1 MPEPDRHHPVRVAL
15 SALCLLL
22 ATSLP
27 GLALACEKT
36 VRWANDP
43 PYDMRSED
51 GKIHGATADLLREV
65 LKRMGCEA
73 IFVELPWARGLRN
86 LEKGTLDILPGALVT
101 PEREAFAYF
110 SQPINRSPNVLFVN
124 RSVAERFA
132 FKSLAQLS
140 HSPFRLGIQIG
151 VVYSS
156 EYVALLKQPDFQKRT
171 VAITERRSGWQMIK
185 AGRLDGMI
193 ADEVTGLL
201 ELQQLGL
208 SADVVRS
215 PLVVSEEPS
224 TAAFSRKSTDPQF
237 VSRFNQTLAEVI
249 DDGTY
254 VRLVQPH
261 MPCPVSAA
269 ALGCLQAAGGLAD
282 QALPAASEPSSST
295 LRSANTIISSL
306 PDAGSADQP

>member
-1 MPEPDRHHPVRVAL
+1 MPAPDRHHAVRVAL

-22 ATSLP
+22 ATGLP

-43 PYDMRSED
+43 PYYMRGED
-51 GKIHGATADLLREV
+51 GTIHGATADLLREV
-65 LKRMGCEA
+65 LTRMGCQA

-124 RSVAERFA
+124 RRVAERFA
-132 FKSLAQLS
+132 FDSLAQLS
-140 HSPFRLGIQIG
+140 HSPFRLGIQID

-156 EYVALLKQPDFQKRT
+156 EYAALLKQPDFQKRT
-171 VAITERRSGWQMIK
+171 VAITERRNGWQMIK

-208 SADVVRS
+208 SDDVVRS
-215 PLVVSEEPS
+215 PLVVSEEPAA
-224 TAAFSRKSTDPQF
+224 AAFSRKSTDAQF
-237 VSRFNQTLAEVI
+237 VSRFNQTLAKVI

-282 QALPAASEPSSST
+282 QALPTLVQSSST
-295 LRSANTIISSL
+295 LDNDNTVISSL
-306 PDAGSADQP
+306 PDASSAGPQ